1 VSGAQNCI
9 TARLSK
15 ASPKF
20 NGLNSESETGVG
32 HITSLK
38 SVTGHNTTSL
48 PG

>member
-1 VSGAQNCI
+1 VSGSQNCI

-15 ASPKF
+15 ASTKL

-38 SVTGHNTTSL
+38 SVAGHNTTSL
-48 PG
+48 TG